1 MASNQNL
8 KEISCL
14 ACGGMISVDAGVST
28 GICGTCMTKLVGA
41 PTTAATRAGVVK
53 VPKLTKAGVPR
64 KRRGEGVK
72 KAPSGF
78 PRGWHFKIFYKHTDG
93 KCYSKGKLVE
103 KAALIKKLAEKQARK
118 DKAKA

>member
-1 MASNQNL
+1 MASNKNL
-8 KEISCL
+8 TIV
-14 ACGGMISVDAGVST
+14 ACMACHEDVTVDVGVASAV
-28 GICGTCMTKLVGA
+28 CGTCMTKLVGA

-103 KAALIKKLAEKQARK
+103 KAALIKKLAEKQANK
-118 DKAKA
+118 DKAK